1 MYVRNFRKGGSTY
14 CEDQMGH
21 LVEHYRIVGGD
32 EDVIEAA
39 EVIQLEI
46 HVPVE
51 AIRKLLTAYPH
62 GEISMYFVR
71 HVRV

>member
-1 MYVRNFRKGGSTY
+1 
-14 CEDQMGH
+14 MGH

-46 HVPVE
+46 HVPVQ

-62 GEISMYFVR
+62 GEISVYFVR
-71 HVRV
+71 HIRV